1 MASGSGFSGTSR
13 AFIPDDI
20 NMSKAKVKRKSTNWS
35 WEDEMLMY
43 DVTQKS
49 VFKQKKL
56 QEKESMTEEMK
67 ALIKKKE
74 LDMLYQREERK
85 LYVSGLRQTIFFP
98 MLQSLSLVKGNI
110 EKKKD
115 IY

>member
-1 MASGSGFSGTSR
+1 MASGSGFSGTFR
-13 AFIPDDI
+13 AFIPNDI

-49 VFKQKKL
+49 LFKKKKL

-85 LYVSGLRQTIFFP
+85 LYVSGLRQIIFLL
-98 MLQSLSLVKGNI
+98 MLQSSSLMKGNI
-110 EKKKD
+110 EKKM
-115 IY
+115 